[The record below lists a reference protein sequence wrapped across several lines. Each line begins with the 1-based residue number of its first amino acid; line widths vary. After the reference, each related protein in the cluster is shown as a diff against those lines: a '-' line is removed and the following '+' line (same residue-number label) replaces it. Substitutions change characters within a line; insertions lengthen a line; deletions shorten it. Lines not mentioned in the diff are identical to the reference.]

1 MSIMKIWLSLALA
14 TPLFGASFTAP
25 CKMPFATLS
34 AKEAIDS
41 KCGMSGNPKNTP
53 ALAAQDTAKNNF
65 CATGTPVVL
74 TFDTYPAMQAA
85 AEKALGKSDY
95 EPPATRT
102 MLHNVYTYKGKKI
115 GEGTLV
121 SVVGYVEAAHY
132 SDVEDGESV
141 NCELTGDA
149 DNDIH
154 IPIVPKAGADEC
166 TSVTAEVT
174 PHYRP
179 AVWSAPNMNKAHV
192 PLRFT
197 GQLMFDA
204 EHRPCHGGT
213 ADGPKRV
220 SVWEVH
226 PVYAVD
232 VCTASSAAQCD
243 GANDK
248 VWTPLDQWVKQQ
260 AK

>member
-1 MSIMKIWLSLALA
+1 MKIWLSVLLA
-14 TPLFGASFTAP
+14 TPLFGLTTFKPP
-25 CKMPFATLS
+25 CKLPFASLS
-34 AKEAIDS
+34 TKEAIDS

-74 TFDTYPAMQAA
+74 TFDVYPAMQTA
-85 AEKALGKSDY
+85 AETALGKPDY
-95 EPPATRT
+95 EPPTTRT
-102 MLHNVYTYKGKKI
+102 MLKNVYTYQGKKI
-115 GEGTLV
+115 GEGNVV

-132 SDVEDGESV
+132 SDVDDGESV
-141 NCELTGDA
+141 NCDLKSDA

-154 IPIVPKAGADEC
+154 IPIVPAAGADEC
-166 TSVTAEVT
+166 TSVTAEIT

-179 AVWSAPNMNKAHV
+179 AVWSASNLNQAKV
-192 PLRFT
+192 PMRFT

-204 EHRPCHGGT
+204 EHRPCRDGK

-220 SVWEVH
+220 SVWEIH

-232 VCTASSAAQCD
+232 VCTASAASACD

-248 VWTPLDQWVKQQ
+248 VWLPLDQWLQQ
-260 AK
+260 QKK